1 MNPPSPP
8 VRVLLVDDH
17 AVVRAGL
24 QAILG
29 HQRQLAIVGA
39 VGTAA
44 EVIPA
49 AQRWLPQVIL
59 LDVRLPDGSGT
70 KLVAELK
77 ALPHAPRVAIL
88 TSFVEPAEVFA
99 ALEAGVDGYLLKE
112 SDADALVAALVAIAA
127 GEQVLHPQV
136 LRLVLG
142 SPTPGHGPEQSAG
155 SSPPRSRLEA
165 LTAGERRVLA
175 LVTEGRTNKEI
186 GDALGLSEKTVRNQ
200 MTVILSKLGV
210 ERRQQAVALYVEEQA
225 KERS

>member
-1 MNPPSPP
+1 MNSSPAP
-8 VRVLLVDDH
+8 IRVLLVDDH

-24 QAILG
+24 KAILG
-29 HQRQLAIVGA
+29 HHPKLDIVGA

-44 EVIPA
+44 EVLPA
-49 AQRWLPQVIL
+49 AGQLRPQVVL

-77 ALPHAPRVAIL
+77 ALPQPPRVAIL
-88 TSFVEPAEVFA
+88 TSFVEPVEVFA
-99 ALEAGVDGYLLKE
+99 ALESGVDGYLLKE
-112 SDADALVAALVAIAA
+112 SDADGLVAALVAISS

-142 SPTPGHGPEQSAG
+142 GATNGNGNGHGHDR
-155 SSPPRSRLEA
+155 SPRPGRLEP

-225 KERS
+225 KERA

>member
-1 MNPPSPP
+1 MTPSPAP
-8 VRVLLVDDH
+8 IRVLLVDDH

-24 QAILG
+24 KAILG
-29 HQRQLAIVGA
+29 HHPKLDIVGA

-44 EVIPA
+44 EVLPA
-49 AQRWLPQVIL
+49 AGQLRPQVVL

-77 ALPHAPRVAIL
+77 ALPQPPRVAIL
-88 TSFVEPAEVFA
+88 TSFVEPVEVFA
-99 ALEAGVDGYLLKE
+99 ALESGVDGYLLKE
-112 SDADALVAALVAIAA
+112 SDADGLVAALVAISS

-142 SPTPGHGPEQSAG
+142 GATNGNGYGHGHDR
-155 SSPPRSRLEA
+155 SPRPGRLEP

-225 KERS
+225 KERA